1 MYVTNGQED
10 ARKSE
15 ILSLMPASLR
25 KHMYKINFDEA
36 MEIRLACDRA
46 VSVTYS
52 DGIYYLSSAGY
63 LTKTS
68 KGAIKVNRAH
78 IEEALEIATNSSIY
92 NSQQS
97 ICEGFITASGGH
109 RIGLCGSGVFEKNN
123 LVFLRDISTLS
134 YRLASQIKGVAKDL
148 AKSVV
153 DKENIKNTII
163 ISPPCCGKT
172 TMLRDLV
179 RTLSEEGIRI
189 CVADERGEI
198 AAMHNGKSSFD
209 IGENTDV
216 LDMIPKAKAMEMAT
230 RALSPKVIAMDEL
243 GSEQDV
249 MALRN
254 CIASGISVICTAH
267 AKNPEQLKE
276 RNFVKECINMF
287 DVFAELARDTKTGG
301 FMCCIKNRESIC

>member
-10 ARKSE
+10 VRKSE
-15 ILSLMPASLR
+15 ILSLMPSSLR

-36 MEIRLACDRA
+36 MEIRLSCGRP

-63 LTKTS
+63 LTKSS
-68 KGAIKVNRAH
+68 KGAIKINRIH
-78 IEEALEIATNSSIY
+78 LEEALEIATNSSIY
-92 NSQQS
+92 NREQS

-134 YRLASQIKGVAKDL
+134 YRLASQIKGVANEL
-148 AKSVV
+148 AKSVS
-153 DKENIKNTII
+153 ENGNIKNTII

-179 RTLSEEGIRI
+179 RTLSADGIRV

-198 AAMHNGKSSFD
+198 AAMQNGKSSFD

-216 LDMIPKAKAMEMAT
+216 LDMIPKAKAMEMAI
-230 RALSPKVIAMDEL
+230 RALSPKVIAVDEL
-243 GSEQDV
+243 GSAQDV
-249 MALRN
+249 VAIRN
-254 CIASGISVICTAH
+254 CIASGVSVICTAH
-267 AKNPEQLKE
+267 AKNVNQLQE
-276 RNFVKECINMF
+276 RDYAKECIDMF
-287 DVFAELARDTKTGG
+287 DIFAELERDTKTGA
-301 FMCCIKNRESIC
+301 FVCRIKNRESLC